1 MTKRF
6 QTHFLGIS
14 GVLAL
19 LFLSACTT
27 ESTDARYEF
36 VGELSTSHT
45 MSGGSK
51 LRLRMGEDAYEL
63 VLNRETEFIDIRMM
77 TIGADWLIGGK
88 YGVNGELDGA
98 RLLVDQIAYL
108 GGGEPSQSMLAPP
121 ISAGAA
127 GRMAPNE
134 PPLFQVDRN
143 ATGPLTM
150 DELQINIPAD
160 LAAKL
165 SDEKQACWL
174 REIENMVA
182 EAGDPATLEPGAN
195 DYLSRIDPDD
205 WNSLSPHMKR
215 ALVAQAI
222 TSRAITRC

>member
-1 MTKRF
+1 MALNGA
-6 QTHFLGIS
+6 FL
-14 GVLAL
+14 L

-51 LRLRMGEDAYEL
+51 LRLRLGDGAYEL
-63 VLNRETEFIDIRMM
+63 VLDRETEFIDIRMM
-77 TIGADWLIGGK
+77 AIGADWLIGGT
-88 YGVNGELDGA
+88 YGVNGALDGS

-108 GGGEPSQSMLAPP
+108 GGGEPGQSMLAPP

-127 GRMAPNE
+127 GPVSPTE
-134 PPLFQVDRN
+134 PPLFQVNPN

-160 LAAKL
+160 LAARL

-174 REIENMVA
+174 REIENMAA
-182 EAGDPATLEPGAN
+182 EAGDPAALEPGAN

-205 WNSLSPHMKR
+205 WNQLNAHMKR
-215 ALVAQAI
+215 ALLAQAV
-222 TSRAITRC
+222 TSQAINRC